1 LLHDQEGSRRD
12 IGVLSLKNEPTRKP
26 LLQENYYEGQPQMHP
41 RGHWVAYTSD
51 ESGQRE
57 VYVRPY
63 PDIDKTRYTIST
75 SGGDNALWS
84 PDGRE
89 LYYRNDNSVM
99 AVSIETE
106 PEFNAGKPKELFS
119 GAYITAATGDIPPWC
134 MHPDGRF
141 LMIKPISSADG
152 ESENS
157 GPRKINVV
165 VNWLEE
171 LKQKVQAQ

>member
-1 LLHDQEGSRRD
+1 
-12 IGVLSLKNEPTRKP
+12 
-26 LLQENYYEGQPQMHP
+26 
-41 RGHWVAYTSD
+41 
-51 ESGQRE
+51 
-57 VYVRPY
+57 
-63 PDIDKTRYTIST
+63 
-75 SGGDNALWS
+75 
-84 PDGRE
+84 
-89 LYYRNDNSVM
+89 M

-171 LKQKVQAQ
+171 LKQKAPIP